1 MPTGQRLL
9 ALTFDGGPTPQW
21 TPMVL
26 DIPARGFTFVTV
38 SALLGAGVTP
48 TPTG

>member
-9 ALTFDGGPTPQW
+9 ALTFDDGPAPQW
-21 TPMVL
+21 TAMG
-26 DIPARGFTFVTV
+26 IPARGFTFVTV